1 MEPYEKVERS
11 KKDIIIN
18 NFLGGIAWGLGV
30 TVGLTII
37 LAAIGLAFSSF
48 VIPAVNNFISQIQ
61 IPLPQANPE
70 LLNEIQRQLP
80 KR

>member
-30 TVGLTII
+30 TVGLTVV
-37 LAAIGLAFSSF
+37 LAAIGFAFSSF
-48 VIPAVNNFISQIQ
+48 VIPAINNFVSQIQ